1 MAKYFITGGAGFIGS
16 AFVRLVLEQ
25 EPDAEII
32 NFDALVQHGMINAP
46 DVDLM
51 RRTDSVDE
59 AYDWIILQLAEQALG
74 EPGPTL

>member
-1 MAKYFITGGAGFIGS
+1 
-16 AFVRLVLEQ
+16 
-25 EPDAEII
+25 
-32 NFDALVQHGMINAP
+32 
-46 DVDLM
+46 M